1 MIAGVSITTLLLV
14 LAAGI
19 GAGFVGYAVG
29 ASSLISYPALL
40 AFGIPPVLS
49 NTTNTVGV
57 CGTGIGG
64 LLSARRELRGQGV
77 RVAVY
82 ACIGLV
88 GGIIGGLLLLE
99 LPAEVFECAVPPL
112 ILFSAIIIALNPR
125 KKAAARDAV
134 AQALPQSHQGERA
147 ARIASKTA
155 SGTLRNDPW
164 WLWLGVSF
172 VGIYSGYFG
181 AAAGTLA
188 LAILD
193 LGKIGP
199 FHQINALKTVVGFGA
214 NISAAIMFIIR
225 GSVYWPFAMHNV
237 HRMYHRQCHRTSRNP
252 AYSRKHHAC
261 RRRAHRHHPSRQTR
275 LEHLLLSKTDQFCE
289 QWRYP

>member
-82 ACIGLV
+82 ACIGLA

-99 LPAEVFECAVPPL
+99 LPAKVFEFAVPPL
-112 ILFSAIIIALNPR
+112 ILFSALIIAINPR

-134 AQALPQSHQGERA
+134 AQALPQSQQGERTA
-147 ARIASKTA
+147 QIANKTDD
-155 SGTLRNDPW
+155 GKLHDPW

-214 NISAAIMFIIR
+214 NISAAVMFIIR
-225 GSVYWPFAMHNV
+225 GSVDWPFAIMMCLGCTIGSAIAPPVTRHIPENI
-237 HRMYHRQCHRTSRNP
+237 M
-252 AYSRKHHAC
+252 
-261 RRRAHRHHPSRQTR
+261 RAAAVLTGIILAVKLGWSTY
-275 LEHLLLSKTDQFCE
+275 L
-289 QWRYP
+289 

>member
-14 LAAGI
+14 LVAGI
-19 GAGFVGYAVG
+19 GAGFIGYAVG

-64 LLSARRELRGQGV
+64 LLSARKELKGQRT
-77 RVAVY
+77 RVIIY
-82 ACIGLV
+82 ALIGLV

-112 ILFSAIIIALNPR
+112 ILFSALIIAINPR

-134 AQALPQSHQGERA
+134 AQALPQSQQGERA
-147 ARIASKTA
+147 AQIANKTDD
-155 SGTLRNDPW
+155 GKLHDPW

-172 VGIYSGYFG
+172 VGVYSGYFG

-225 GSVYWPFAMHNV
+225 GSVYWPFAIMMCGGCIIGSAIAPPVTRHIPENI
-237 HRMYHRQCHRTSRNP
+237 M
-252 AYSRKHHAC
+252 
-261 RRRAHRHHPSRQTR
+261 RAAAVLTGIILAVKLGWSTY
-275 LEHLLLSKTDQFCE
+275 F
-289 QWRYP
+289 

>member
-112 ILFSAIIIALNPR
+112 ILFSALIIAINPR
-125 KKAAARDAV
+125 KK
-134 AQALPQSHQGERA
+134 L
-147 ARIASKTA
+147 
-155 SGTLRNDPW
+155 LREMP
-164 WLWLGVSF
+164 
-172 VGIYSGYFG
+172 
-181 AAAGTLA
+181 
-188 LAILD
+188 
-193 LGKIGP
+193 
-199 FHQINALKTVVGFGA
+199 
-214 NISAAIMFIIR
+214 
-225 GSVYWPFAMHNV
+225 
-237 HRMYHRQCHRTSRNP
+237 
-252 AYSRKHHAC
+252 SRKRFLNRSKANGP
-261 RRRAHRHHPSRQTR
+261 RRSPTKPMTANCMTHGGCG
-275 LEHLLLSKTDQFCE
+275 LA
-289 QWRYP
+289 

>member
-112 ILFSAIIIALNPR
+112 ILFSALIIAINPR

-134 AQALPQSHQGERA
+134 AQALPQSQQGERA
-147 ARIASKTA
+147 AQIANKTDD
-155 SGTLRNDPW
+155 GKLHDPW

-199 FHQINALKTVVGFGA
+199 FHQINALKTLIGTGA
-214 NISAAIMFIIR
+214 NISASVIFIVRGVVDWPAAILLCIGCFIGGYIASPVTR
-225 GSVYWPFAMHNV
+225 RIPARIMRIAAVLAGIVLTVDLAM
-237 HRMYHRQCHRTSRNP
+237 
-252 AYSRKHHAC
+252 
-261 RRRAHRHHPSRQTR
+261 
-275 LEHLLLSKTDQFCE
+275 KT
-289 QWRYP
+289 YL

>member
-64 LLSARRELRGQGV
+64 LLSARRELKGQGV

-99 LPAEVFECAVPPL
+99 LPAKVFEFAVPPL
-112 ILFSAIIIALNPR
+112 ILFSALIIAINPR
-125 KKAAARDAV
+125 KK
-134 AQALPQSHQGERA
+134 LLYEMPSHKRFLN
-147 ARIASKTA
+147 RSKAKGLHRSPT
-155 SGTLRNDPW
+155 
-164 WLWLGVSF
+164 
-172 VGIYSGYFG
+172 
-181 AAAGTLA
+181 
-188 LAILD
+188 
-193 LGKIGP
+193 K
-199 FHQINALKTVVGFGA
+199 QIMA
-214 NISAAIMFIIR
+214 NCMIR
-225 GSVYWPFAMHNV
+225 GGYGLA
-237 HRMYHRQCHRTSRNP
+237 
-252 AYSRKHHAC
+252 
-261 RRRAHRHHPSRQTR
+261 
-275 LEHLLLSKTDQFCE
+275 
-289 QWRYP
+289 

>member
-1 MIAGVSITTLLLV
+1 MSPE
-14 LAAGI
+14 
-19 GAGFVGYAVG
+19 
-29 ASSLISYPALL
+29 S

-64 LLSARRELRGQGV
+64 LLSARKELKGQGR

-99 LPAEVFECAVPPL
+99 LPAKVFEFAVPPL
-112 ILFSAIIIALNPR
+112 ILFSALIIALNPR

-155 SGTLRNDPW
+155 DGTLRNDPW
-164 WLWLGVSF
+164 WLWAGVSF
-172 VGIYSGYFG
+172 VGVYSGYFG

-214 NISAAIMFIIR
+214 NISDR
-225 GSVYWPFAMHNV
+225 GRLRREHLRRDHV
-237 HRMYHRQCHRTSRNP
+237 HLPWLRLLAVRHRHVPGLHHRQFHRPSGHTPYPRE
-252 AYSRKHHAC
+252 HHAR
-261 RRRAHRHHPSRQTR
+261 RRRAHRHRPRRQAW
-275 LEHLLLSKTDQFCE
+275 L
-289 QWRYP
+289 

>member
-64 LLSARRELRGQGV
+64 LLSARRELKGQGV

-99 LPAEVFECAVPPL
+99 LPAKVFEFAVPPL
-112 ILFSAIIIALNPR
+112 ILFSALIIAINPR

-134 AQALPQSHQGERA
+134 AQALPQSQQGERVA
-147 ARIASKTA
+147 QIANKTDD
-155 SGTLRNDPW
+155 GKLHDPW

-225 GSVYWPFAMHNV
+225 GSVDWPFAIMMCLGCTIGSAIAPPVTRHIPENI
-237 HRMYHRQCHRTSRNP
+237 M
-252 AYSRKHHAC
+252 
-261 RRRAHRHHPSRQTR
+261 RAAAVLTGIILAVKLGWSTY
-275 LEHLLLSKTDQFCE
+275 L
-289 QWRYP
+289 

>member
-64 LLSARRELRGQGV
+64 LLSARRELKGQGV

-99 LPAEVFECAVPPL
+99 LPAKVFEFAVPPL
-112 ILFSAIIIALNPR
+112 ILFSALIIAINPR

-134 AQALPQSHQGERA
+134 AQAFPQSRQGERA
-147 ARIASKTA
+147 AQIANKTDD
-155 SGTLRNDPW
+155 GKLHDPW

-225 GSVYWPFAMHNV
+225 GSVDWPFAIM
-237 HRMYHRQCHRTSRNP
+237 MCLGCTIG
-252 AYSRKHHAC
+252 
-261 RRRAHRHHPSRQTR
+261 RAIAPPVTRHIPENIMRAAAVLTGIILAVKLGWSTY
-275 LEHLLLSKTDQFCE
+275 L
-289 QWRYP
+289 